1 MKKEFYLA
9 NLRNPEETIES
20 GFQTFSNILVIL
32 EKIENKYKIYMTN
45 QIFYPLEQTVIDGN
59 QLYLTGSDVAGS
71 IIKEI
76 SFDEAI
82 SFFTKMTIEEKKK
95 YFDKI
100 FDISFITTNF
110 KKNKREEYLNMEQ
123 KLVKSFKR

>member
-9 NLRNPEETIES
+9 NLRNPEETIEN

-71 IIKEI
+71 IIKNI

-82 SFFTKMTIEEKKK
+82 SFFTKMTIEEKKE

-110 KKNKREEYLNMEQ
+110 KKNKREEYLNTEQ
-123 KLVKSFKR
+123 KFVKSFKR